1 MAAQH
6 KGASHDL
13 PSPNGVSVAEHVD
26 MENTREL
33 SLMRAFAQRRHPES
47 TRPVALGNGTS
58 ANGPAAVPH
67 SSGEEAEPKK
77 KKKKKDLLKRLHEFI
92 SCVPRGAEA
101 DDGGPAGPGFR
112 NGGVSPACADE
123 GETQQSKSVDVL
135 TTKLIEIA
143 NSSFIPPEIESDAE
157 EGEIEKLAGLLLR
170 QCGDTVEQDYDC
182 AKMFTEMLSSYSMFG
197 NLMSKIFLK
206 IGLPTNDP
214 GDRGPKGSDQIQTNI
229 AVTCEVATRLSAM
242 DTHPMNRALGFG
254 ARYLK
259 EHYPLEE
266 ALNADEDQDIDTDV
280 E

>member
-6 KGASHDL
+6 EGASHDL

-33 SLMRAFAQRRHPES
+33 SLMRAFAQRRRPES

-58 ANGPAAVPH
+58 ANGPAAVPP
-67 SSGEEAEPKK
+67 SSVEEEEPKK
-77 KKKKKDLLKRLHEFI
+77 KKKKKKNFVKVLRVFI
-92 SCVPRGAEA
+92 PCIPRGAEA
-101 DDGGPAGPGFR
+101 DDGGQAGSGFR

-123 GETQQSKSVDVL
+123 GETQQSKSVDEL

-197 NLMSKIFLK
+197 NLMSTIFHK

-214 GDRGPKGSDQIQTNI
+214 GDQTNI

-242 DTHPMNRALGFG
+242 DTHPMSRALGFG

>member
-6 KGASHDL
+6 EGASHDL
-13 PSPNGVSVAEHVD
+13 PSPNGVSDAEHVD

-33 SLMRAFAQRRHPES
+33 SLMRAFAQRRRPES

-58 ANGPAAVPH
+58 ANGPAAVPP
-67 SSGEEAEPKK
+67 SSVEEEEPKK
-77 KKKKKDLLKRLHEFI
+77 KKKKKNFVKLLREFI

-101 DDGGPAGPGFR
+101 DEGGPARPCFR
-112 NGGVSPACADE
+112 TGGVFPACADE
-123 GETQQSKSVDVL
+123 GESKSVDEL

-143 NSSFIPPEIESDAE
+143 NISFIPPEIESDAE

-197 NLMSKIFLK
+197 HLMSTIFHK

-214 GDRGPKGSDQIQTNI
+214 GDRGPKGSDEIQTNI

>member
-13 PSPNGVSVAEHVD
+13 PSLNGVSVAEHVD

-33 SLMRAFAQRRHPES
+33 SLMRAFAQRRRPES

-58 ANGPAAVPH
+58 ANGPAAVPP
-67 SSGEEAEPKK
+67 SSVEEEEPKK
-77 KKKKKDLLKRLHEFI
+77 KKKKKNFLKRLLESI

-101 DDGGPAGPGFR
+101 DDGGPAGSGCSR
-112 NGGVSPACADE
+112 AGVSPACADE

-170 QCGDTVEQDYDC
+170 HCGDTVEQDYDC

-197 NLMSKIFLK
+197 NLMSTIFLK
-206 IGLPTNDP
+206 IGLTNDP
-214 GDRGPKGSDQIQTNI
+214 GDRGPKGSDKIQTNI

-266 ALNADEDQDIDTDV
+266 ALNADKDQDIDTDV

>member
-33 SLMRAFAQRRHPES
+33 SLMRAFAQRRRPVS

-58 ANGPAAVPH
+58 ANGPAAVPP
-67 SSGEEAEPKK
+67 SSVEEEEPKK
-77 KKKKKDLLKRLHEFI
+77 KKKKRNFLKRLRELI

-101 DDGGPAGPGFR
+101 DDGEPAGPGFR
-112 NGGVSPACADE
+112 NSGVSPA
-123 GETQQSKSVDVL
+123 TLLQQSKSVDVL

-182 AKMFTEMLSSYSMFG
+182 AQKFTEMLSSYSMFG
-197 NLMSKIFLK
+197 KLMSKIFLK

-214 GDRGPKGSDQIQTNI
+214 GDRGPKGSDEIQTNI